1 MEAHKTLLAAWK
13 QQTRASA
20 RLQKK
25 NFMPGVGFEPT
36 RTKRPAD
43 LKSAPLDPSGIQA
56 KKILLRKP
64 EERKKKIKIVKKI
77 KNYPWRDLNPQSS
90 DS

>member
-1 MEAHKTLLAAWK
+1 MEAVPDVGSTTGSTKIDIPK
-13 QQTRASA
+13 Y
-20 RLQKK
+20 QKV
-25 NFMPGVGFEPT
+25 MPGVGFEPT

-56 KKILLRKP
+56 KKILLGKP
-64 EERKKKIKIVKKI
+64 EEREKKIKIVKKI

>member
-1 MEAHKTLLAAWK
+1 
-13 QQTRASA
+13 
-20 RLQKK
+20 
-25 NFMPGVGFEPT
+25 MPGVGFEPT
-36 RTKRPAD
+36 RTLRPAD

-56 KKILLRKP
+56 EKFLRGGTLAHEKKTSR
-64 EERKKKIKIVKKI
+64 KKI